1 MISVFR
7 SGLLPGWV
15 AEGVFPEAD
24 EDQLAGLQ
32 EQWTSLSTAAS
43 TTQTD
48 VEQHTR
54 ALFSDN
60 WTGGASQ
67 MASQQMNTVS
77 QWAGTIATTGT
88 DIAAGV
94 GKAVSLITHTKTAQN
109 GVLRA
114 LHIVITKLMKSA
126 LANPTQAPLL
136 LMAIPSLQLL
146 ARAILEMYY
155 SALTNALG
163 GIAFT
168 STIQPSLATT
178 TAAAGNGGKGT
189 GGADAV
195 NVNHTTTGAPGEA
208 GAGGATGW
216 TGSLTKG
223 APAGDV
229 DAALGTADNDQA
241 RSTTAAKSPALPTN
255 AATQLV
261 DEKTRK
267 DISNAV
273 RADFR
278 QEGFPISGDRH
289 VPGREP
295 AGTSPAGGMSPA
307 GSFPQNFLES
317 EFSGAPSGRMATD
330 QPAGAPFN
338 RVLTDTQLNTA
349 GATQRFVPPLNPN
362 NNQRAST
369 GRNEPG
375 AGSADGMGV
384 PGRLVRSSAEK
395 PGADPA
401 DIVTAQQ
408 TADTVTD
415 QQSDTRSGT
424 TALPSSAQPRSE
436 APAGTTTTPQ
446 SGTSSGPSVTPGQ
459 PETGNGT
466 GAPESPVKDPSER
479 SGSEAVPPGNPSPGG
494 GDGTGL
500 RSPESTPRYSAER
513 SGSEPVVPGNQAPA
527 PDPGNQTPPSPN
539 TGRVSSSAPEQPRQG
554 WQEQPAQGGHP
565 GGSGGGSQSGSSE
578 GRVTPGYSPS
588 APSQPVPP
596 PVSGTGAA
604 GAAPEVPV
612 WSPPPVAPVAPGPVT
627 GAPGFGALP
636 APGGSGFTGPG
647 LSGPGFGGSMVPPMG
662 LGGTG
667 GFGPGV
673 GTPGVGAGV
682 VPPPVSSLGGSVP
695 PASSLGGSVPA
706 HPVAVQSGPGST
718 QPGPQSGSG
727 SVPAVPASGS
737 VPASGPVP
745 AVPASGPV
753 GGPGGGSVSVA
764 PGARVDPLGVV
775 AGLDGTWVITL
786 PMAIS
791 ILGLTGL
798 AVAHFT
804 RMWQE
809 LRADALQAP
818 RATLFP
824 TQWGR
829 GDLPLVP
836 MPAGMETPYQKVLL
850 PGETEQLLEGRA
862 STVQG
867 LVYPL
872 AQVRHL
878 TTPQR
883 LHDALGLGFALNSQ
897 AGSNTLAFNRG
908 AESVEVLRFNGVRAA
923 DMITPTAPDVCLPRD
938 TVPAPLTRRHSR
950 PWTGRG
956 EAPGSTTTHPI
967 DEHEILSYA
976 TVAVP
981 HLAEMWRVY
990 ADGREEYVSTFN
1002 QRNGQWVGQASACV
1016 PEVGR
1021 RIDNGV
1027 YATLVDGTAYHT
1039 VTLNTRQS
1047 VLVAYGLAA
1056 PEHFEKA
1063 FDGSHRLTVA
1073 NTRITSLTGVA
1084 TVGMWSGVPVRLL
1097 HRQGDNVKVDYA
1109 GDDPVV
1115 AGRVGFVQVN
1125 QAQWEPVWVPHA
1137 QVTGI
1142 HEIEHPYYP
1151 QPVSHHQATTPQ

>member
-1 MISVFR
+1 
-7 SGLLPGWV
+7 
-15 AEGVFPEAD
+15 
-24 EDQLAGLQ
+24 
-32 EQWTSLSTAAS
+32 
-43 TTQTD
+43 
-48 VEQHTR
+48 
-54 ALFSDN
+54 
-60 WTGGASQ
+60 
-67 MASQQMNTVS
+67 
-77 QWAGTIATTGT
+77 
-88 DIAAGV
+88 
-94 GKAVSLITHTKTAQN
+94 
-109 GVLRA
+109 
-114 LHIVITKLMKSA
+114 
-126 LANPTQAPLL
+126 
-136 LMAIPSLQLL
+136 
-146 ARAILEMYY
+146 
-155 SALTNALG
+155 
-163 GIAFT
+163 
-168 STIQPSLATT
+168 
-178 TAAAGNGGKGT
+178 
-189 GGADAV
+189 
-195 NVNHTTTGAPGEA
+195 
-208 GAGGATGW
+208 
-216 TGSLTKG
+216 
-223 APAGDV
+223 
-229 DAALGTADNDQA
+229 
-241 RSTTAAKSPALPTN
+241 
-255 AATQLV
+255 
-261 DEKTRK
+261 
-267 DISNAV
+267 
-273 RADFR
+273 
-278 QEGFPISGDRH
+278 
-289 VPGREP
+289 
-295 AGTSPAGGMSPA
+295 
-307 GSFPQNFLES
+307 
-317 EFSGAPSGRMATD
+317 
-330 QPAGAPFN
+330 
-338 RVLTDTQLNTA
+338 
-349 GATQRFVPPLNPN
+349 
-362 NNQRAST
+362 
-369 GRNEPG
+369 
-375 AGSADGMGV
+375 
-384 PGRLVRSSAEK
+384 
-395 PGADPA
+395 
-401 DIVTAQQ
+401 
-408 TADTVTD
+408 
-415 QQSDTRSGT
+415 
-424 TALPSSAQPRSE
+424 
-436 APAGTTTTPQ
+436 
-446 SGTSSGPSVTPGQ
+446 
-459 PETGNGT
+459 
-466 GAPESPVKDPSER
+466 
-479 SGSEAVPPGNPSPGG
+479 
-494 GDGTGL
+494 
-500 RSPESTPRYSAER
+500 
-513 SGSEPVVPGNQAPA
+513 
-527 PDPGNQTPPSPN
+527 
-539 TGRVSSSAPEQPRQG
+539 
-554 WQEQPAQGGHP
+554 
-565 GGSGGGSQSGSSE
+565 
-578 GRVTPGYSPS
+578 
-588 APSQPVPP
+588 
-596 PVSGTGAA
+596 
-604 GAAPEVPV
+604 
-612 WSPPPVAPVAPGPVT
+612 
-627 GAPGFGALP
+627 
-636 APGGSGFTGPG
+636 
-647 LSGPGFGGSMVPPMG
+647 MVPPMG

-673 GTPGVGAGV
+673 GTPGVGAGI
-682 VPPPVSSLGGSVP
+682 VPPPPPSSGGSVP
-695 PASSLGGSVPA
+695 PPPPSSLGGPSPA
-706 HPVAVQSGPGST
+706 HPVAVQSGPGSAQPGPQSGPGPA
-718 QPGPQSGSG
+718 QPGPQSGS
-727 SVPAVPASGS
+727 
-737 VPASGPVP
+737 VP

-753 GGPGGGSVSVA
+753 GGPGGGSLSVA

-1063 FDGSHRLTVA
+1063 FDGSYRLTVA

-1084 TVGMWSGVPVRLL
+1084 TVGVWSGLPVRLL

-1115 AGRVGFVQVN
+1115 AGRVGFIQVN

-1151 QPVSHHQATTPQ
+1151 QPVSHHQANATIPR

>member
-88 DIAAGV
+88 DIVAGV

-168 STIQPSLATT
+168 STIQPSLTTT

-195 NVNHTTTGAPGEA
+195 NVSHANTGAPGEA

-241 RSTTAAKSPALPTN
+241 RNTTAAKSPALPTN

-267 DISNAV
+267 DISNV
-273 RADFR
+273 VQADFR
-278 QEGFPISGDRH
+278 QEGFPISGEQHAPGSRPSTPTGISPAGGAYPATETQAGSHPGASNSTTDRLF
-289 VPGREP
+289 
-295 AGTSPAGGMSPA
+295 GTSPAGTTTAPLLNTQSNSTTDRLSNTT
-307 GSFPQNFLES
+307 GSTQLPGKFGPS
-317 EFSGAPSGRMATD
+317 APSQRGETANITGQLPSNDPPGR
-330 QPAGAPFN
+330 Q
-338 RVLTDTQLNTA
+338 LDTGN
-349 GATQRFVPPLNPN
+349 
-362 NNQRAST
+362 
-369 GRNEPG
+369 
-375 AGSADGMGV
+375 GMGTPEL
-384 PGRLVRSSAEK
+384 PGEGSAEK
-395 PGADPA
+395 PE
-401 DIVTAQQ
+401 TKSRSSL
-408 TADTVTD
+408 
-415 QQSDTRSGT
+415 QSE
-424 TALPSSAQPRSE
+424 SSP
-436 APAGTTTTPQ
+436 PTTPQ
-446 SGTSSGPSVTPGQ
+446 PGTSSDYTPTDKPETVPGYTPASQQ
-459 PETGNGT
+459 PEMR
-466 GAPESPVKDPSER
+466 D
-479 SGSEAVPPGNPSPGG
+479 GG
-494 GDGTGL
+494 GDSVGGVAHQGQ
-500 RSPESTPRYSAER
+500 P
-513 SGSEPVVPGNQAPA
+513 GPV
-527 PDPGNQTPPSPN
+527 S
-539 TGRVSSSAPEQPRQG
+539 GRVSSPVVSGDSGHVVPEQPGRA
-554 WQEQPAQGGHP
+554 WQEQPQPGHGGNH
-565 GGSGGGSQSGSSE
+565 SGGSQPVTD
-578 GRVTPGYSPS
+578 RVAPEYSPS
-588 APSQPVPP
+588 APGRPVPP
-596 PVSGTGAA
+596 PVPPPSSGTGAA
-604 GAAPEVPV
+604 GVVPEAPV
-612 WSPPPVAPVAPGPVT
+612 WSPPAAAGPVV
-627 GAPGFGALP
+627 PGVPVVPQPGSGVGSPGLGVLP

-718 QPGPQSGSG
+718 QSGSG

-737 VPASGPVP
+737 VP

>member
-208 GAGGATGW
+208 GTGGATGW

-241 RSTTAAKSPALPTN
+241 RNATAAKAPALPAD

-267 DISNAV
+267 DISNVV

-289 VPGREP
+289 ASDGRLSTP
-295 AGTSPAGGMSPA
+295 AGLSPAGGAYPATETQASNLLQGQLSANMSNGRISRDQPL
-307 GSFPQNFLES
+307 NLL
-317 EFSGAPSGRMATD
+317 GAPTSLGHPDVQSGRIAAPQ
-330 QPAGAPFN
+330 QPGDSSTPGALSGTGRDKLPQSSP
-338 RVLTDTQLNTA
+338 DTQVNRIAAPQQPGVASSGSSTTNQNSDA
-349 GATQRFVPPLNPN
+349 GLSSNGSESYPEEDVTQKSKS
-362 NNQRAST
+362 ST
-369 GRNEPG
+369 YQS
-375 AGSADGMGV
+375 GSSTD
-384 PGRLVRSSAEK
+384 PGRF
-395 PGADPA
+395 D
-401 DIVTAQQ
+401 
-408 TADTVTD
+408 
-415 QQSDTRSGT
+415 
-424 TALPSSAQPRSE
+424 
-436 APAGTTTTPQ
+436 
-446 SGTSSGPSVTPGQ
+446 
-459 PETGNGT
+459 NGT
-466 GAPESPVKDPSER
+466 DAPELQRKEPAER
-479 SGSEAVPPGNPSPGG
+479 SGSEPTLPSNSTSNSGG
-494 GDGTGL
+494 STDT
-500 RSPESTPRYSAER
+500 PESTPRYSAER

-539 TGRVSSSAPEQPRQG
+539 TGRGSSFAPEQPRQG

-612 WSPPPVAPVAPGPVT
+612 WSPPPVAPVASGPVT

-718 QPGPQSGSG
+718 QSGSG

-737 VPASGPVP
+737 VPA
-745 AVPASGPV
+745 VPASGPV
-753 GGPGGGSVSVA
+753 GGPGGGSLSVA

-809 LRADALQAP
+809 LRADALQTP

-1063 FDGSHRLTVA
+1063 FDGSYRLTVA

-1084 TVGMWSGVPVRLL
+1084 TVGVWNGVPVRLL

>member
-1 MISVFR
+1 M
-7 SGLLPGWV
+7 
-15 AEGVFPEAD
+15 
-24 EDQLAGLQ
+24 
-32 EQWTSLSTAAS
+32 
-43 TTQTD
+43 
-48 VEQHTR
+48 
-54 ALFSDN
+54 ALR
-60 WTGGASQ
+60 T
-67 MASQQMNTVS
+67 
-77 QWAGTIATTGT
+77 
-88 DIAAGV
+88 
-94 GKAVSLITHTKTAQN
+94 
-109 GVLRA
+109 
-114 LHIVITKLMKSA
+114 LHIAIIKLIQSA
-126 LANPTQAPLL
+126 LVNPLQAPLL
-136 LMAIPSLQLL
+136 LMAIRPMQLL
-146 ARAILEMYY
+146 TRAVVEMYY
-155 SALTNALG
+155 SALTDALG
-163 GIAFT
+163 GITFT
-168 STIQPSLATT
+168 SAIQPSLATT
-178 TAAAGNGGKGT
+178 TTAAGSGNGSGN
-189 GGADAV
+189 ADAA
-195 NVNHTTTGAPGEA
+195 NANYTTNTGAPG
-208 GAGGATGW
+208 GAAAGATGW
-216 TGSLTKG
+216 TGSLTRG
-223 APAGDV
+223 APAGNV

-241 RSTTAAKSPALPTN
+241 RNATAAKTPALPAD

-267 DISNAV
+267 DFGNAV
-273 RADFR
+273 RADLR
-278 QEGFPISGDRH
+278 QNSSPISGEQH
-289 VPGREP
+289 APG
-295 AGTSPAGGMSPA
+295 GG
-307 GSFPQNFLES
+307 
-317 EFSGAPSGRMATD
+317 PS
-330 QPAGAPFN
+330 
-338 RVLTDTQLNTA
+338 
-349 GATQRFVPPLNPN
+349 
-362 NNQRAST
+362 
-369 GRNEPG
+369 
-375 AGSADGMGV
+375 
-384 PGRLVRSSAEK
+384 
-395 PGADPA
+395 
-401 DIVTAQQ
+401 
-408 TADTVTD
+408 
-415 QQSDTRSGT
+415 
-424 TALPSSAQPRSE
+424 
-436 APAGTTTTPQ
+436 APAGILPAAETKAGKLLQNSLFSELPDKRSGSPTERPDGSGTAIPRPDATTPQ
-446 SGTSSGPSVTPGQ
+446 HGISASGSSTVPQ
-459 PETGNGT
+459 QNGT
-466 GAPESPVKDPSER
+466 ANFITNRADT
-479 SGSEAVPPGNPSPGG
+479 SPGG
-494 GDGTGL
+494 L
-500 RSPESTPRYSAER
+500 STPQLSPASVNPATNLLPGEKPPSTSLPGEKPPSTSLPGEKPPSEQTQR
-513 SGSEPVVPGNQAPA
+513 SGVPIGSSTPQQFGTPTIQREAPPENTTEINQQNGKSEPVTVPQR
-527 PDPGNQTPPSPN
+527 PDKPSDNTTPQTPDTRTGNSSSDSGRQGQPGPVS
-539 TGRVSSSAPEQPRQG
+539 GRVSSPVGSGDSGHVVPEQPGRG
-554 WQEQPAQGGHP
+554 WQEQPGQGGNH
-565 GGSGGGSQSGSSE
+565 SGGSQP
-578 GRVTPGYSPS
+578 VTDRGAPGYSPS

-636 APGGSGFTGPG
+636 ARGGSGYRGPG
-647 LSGPGFGGSMVPPMG
+647 LWGPGFGGSMVPPMG

-727 SVPAVPASGS
+727 SVPAVPASGPVPA

-775 AGLDGTWVITL
+775 AGLDGSWVITL

-897 AGSNTLAFNRG
+897 AGSNTWAFNRG